1 MQNTNAGT
9 NSIPEDETV
18 KTIKRKIQEISI
30 IVGAF
35 SVCILLFSGFAAWK
49 KKKTIKRRRSPR
61 KQTPSMNPCVS
72 LIHYRIIRP
81 F

>member
-49 KKKTIKRRRSPR
+49 KKKTIKRRRNPR
-61 KQTPSMNPCVS
+61 KQTPSMNPCTS
-72 LIHYRIIRP
+72 LMNHRIILS